1 MIAGSAGTGP
11 RSFAME
17 PIGTMASNPSQ
28 IAAQMPAE
36 WRDFFALTKP
46 RVMTLVIFTAICG
59 LLAAPGT
66 IHPVI
71 GFTAIVAIAMGAGG
85 SAVLNQWWEAD
96 LDAGMKR
103 TMSRP
108 LPGGRMRRE
117 DARDFGIFL
126 SAVSLVLMGVAVGW
140 LASALLL
147 LAIIYYAVVYTMW
160 LKPRTPQNI
169 VIGGG
174 AGAFPPLIGWVA
186 VTGEITAMPLLL
198 FAIIF
203 FWTPPHFWAL
213 ALFVQS
219 DYAKVGIPMLPVVAG
234 EKVTRRQILGYT
246 LVLAPITVAPW
257 YIGGTSWIYGSV
269 AVVLSA
275 LFTLLAVPVGL
286 RTRTDDDK
294 MLPEKKLFKF
304 SIVYLFVLFAALVA
318 DRVAAYQGW
327 LA

>member
-1 MIAGSAGTGP
+1 
-11 RSFAME
+11 
-17 PIGTMASNPSQ
+17 MASTPSQ
-28 IAAQMPAE
+28 TVAMMPTE

-59 LLAAPGT
+59 VLAAPGT

-71 GFTAIVAIAMGAGG
+71 GFTAILAIAMGAGG
-85 SAVLNQWWEAD
+85 SAVLNMWWEAD
-96 LDAGMKR
+96 IDAGMKR
-103 TMSRP
+103 TMNRP
-108 LPGGRMRRE
+108 LPGGRMRPE

-126 SAVSLVLMGVAVGW
+126 SGVSIVLMGLAVGW
-140 LASALLL
+140 LAAALLL
-147 LAIIYYAVVYTMW
+147 GAIIYYAVIYTMW

-186 VTGEITAMPLLL
+186 VTGEITAMPILL

-234 EKVTRRQILGYT
+234 EKATRQQIMIYT
-246 LVLAPITVAPW
+246 LLLTPITVAPW
-257 YIGGTSWIYGSV
+257 YIGGTGWIYGSV

-275 LFTLLAVPVGL
+275 LFVVLALPVF
-286 RTRTDDDK
+286 TRMRAEADA

-304 SIVYLFVLFAALVA
+304 SIAYLFVLFAALVL